1 MVEGLVLVA
10 VALMAVVLGY
20 SLGLA
25 HLKESEKAQKLQLKS
40 QAQKVQMYQALV
52 KQLESKLAQ
61 AEAQDLV
68 LQSALDSAQ
77 VRVQDSELELVRA
90 KAQVQRVELALEELR
105 YRSQE
110 TDWKDHRSHML

>member
-1 MVEGLVLVA
+1 MVQDLVLVVAFVVA
-10 VALMAVVLGY
+10 VALGY

-52 KQLESKLAQ
+52 KQLESNSIR

-68 LQSALDSAQ
+68 LQSALDSAK
-77 VRVQDSELELVRA
+77 VRLQDSELELVRV
-90 KAQVQRVELALEELR
+90 KAQLERAELALEEFR
-105 YRSQE
+105 YRNQE
-110 TDWKDHRSHML
+110 TDWKGHH